1 MKLIRLAENK
11 DGELTDGRIVVSDIK
26 VTLVLKDVT
35 NEKGKTVSVPNN
47 LALYCIVKN
56 TGEFLRKLT
65 LTAVIVDDES
75 YNLGSVTGSIE
86 YFDEEE
92 SWEFFAK
99 TGDLGYY
106 DSEDNTCG
114 HPGFSKLR
122 GEDVAAGYEV
132 SYDDWDVKLY
142 ATEEEAGLIEPGNE
156 DEEEDEDEDSGI
168 FHTSVPI
175 PAGSAEGDGYSI
187 FLRSF
192 GDKKTDVIKVVCD
205 FTGLGYV
212 ISKRGVERL
221 GVLMTNLPKDDAEK
235 FLANLKEAGA
245 DAYMEADTDP
255 ASGDGFGM
263 SSDGEF
269 PDLFDEGERFNV
281 GLKSYGKEKTDVI
294 KVVRAFT
301 GLGHTESR
309 TAVEGLGIIAKN
321 LAWIDA
327 ARFVSKLNAAGG
339 DAYIERSDTP

>member
-11 DGELTDGRIVVSDIK
+11 DGDLTDGRIVVSDIK

-35 NEKGKTVSVPNN
+35 NEKGETVSVPNN
-47 LALYCIVKN
+47 LALYCIVTN

-86 YFDEEE
+86 YFDEDE

-142 ATEEEAGLIEPGNE
+142 ATEEEAG
-156 DEEEDEDEDSGI
+156 
-168 FHTSVPI
+168 
-175 PAGSAEGDGYSI
+175 
-187 FLRSF
+187 
-192 GDKKTDVIKVVCD
+192 
-205 FTGLGYV
+205 
-212 ISKRGVERL
+212 
-221 GVLMTNLPKDDAEK
+221 
-235 FLANLKEAGA
+235 A

-255 ASGDGFGM
+255 ASGDGIGM

-301 GLGHTESR
+301 GLGYAESK

-339 DAYIERSDTP
+339 DAYLERSDTL